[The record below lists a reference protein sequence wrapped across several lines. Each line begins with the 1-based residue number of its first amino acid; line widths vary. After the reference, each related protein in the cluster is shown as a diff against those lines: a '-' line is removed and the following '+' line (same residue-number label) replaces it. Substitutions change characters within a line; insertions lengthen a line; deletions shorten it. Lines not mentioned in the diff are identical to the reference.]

1 MKNGTEGICGCMNCR
16 SIVFCV
22 FPCITFKL
30 FKAVFPVMLFIF
42 FSVNT
47 LHAIT
52 PVIIDEN
59 TESVSLGKYMEI
71 LEYLLNVKSL
81 NPQRGLYAY

>member
-1 MKNGTEGICGCMNCR
+1 MKNGTEGICGCMKCR

-22 FPCITFKL
+22 FTCITFKL
-30 FKAVFPVMLFIF
+30 FRAVFLAIIFLLF
-42 FSVNT
+42 SAKT
-47 LHAIT
+47 LHALT
-52 PVIIDEN
+52 PVVIDEN